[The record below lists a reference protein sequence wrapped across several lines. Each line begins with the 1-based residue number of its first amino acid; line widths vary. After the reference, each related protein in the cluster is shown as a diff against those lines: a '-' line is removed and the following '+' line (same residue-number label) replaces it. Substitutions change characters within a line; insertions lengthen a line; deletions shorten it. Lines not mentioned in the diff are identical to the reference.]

1 MSIWADIQA
10 RSAGITKRKEDEFV
24 EEENLW
30 NFGEVLSGV
39 TPGPENW
46 TDLSKSI
53 KKLKNEQIKLGTKIT
68 DLRREI
74 DKFRWHKCKTK
85 CNYII

>member
-39 TPGPENW
+39 TTGT
-46 TDLSKSI
+46 TDISKSI
-53 KKLKNEQIKLGTKIT
+53 KKLKNEQIKLGTKLT
-68 DLRREI
+68 DLRREF

>member
-39 TPGPENW
+39 T
-46 TDLSKSI
+46 TDMTDISRSI